1 MVFNGQD
8 GHESVWVQG
17 TGLSSLEREG
27 GGSGHGRVCRAT
39 LPPSCG
45 VLAGGAW
52 GLALGRERQCV
63 GGRGEAHEWGG
74 CVHAPRHER
83 HAATTGEAAMA

>member
-1 MVFNGQD
+1 M
-8 GHESVWVQG
+8 WVG
-17 TGLSSLEREG
+17 RGLSSLERERG
-27 GGSGHGRVCRAT
+27 GPGHETCVSRDPPALVWGACGRCM
-39 LPPSCG
+39 
-45 VLAGGAW
+45 
-52 GLALGRERQCV
+52 GLALGRERQYV